1 MGTHN
6 TPTPTDP
13 DQLAE
18 NTQHALDLLCQHLR
32 NNLIK
37 RFTMSDLEELSGL
50 SARTL
55 QYQFKNQFGCS
66 PMRWIAQ
73 QRLDA
78 CQERFLTGPDGD
90 SVTAWDYSVFSSAS
104 VSGRYPRKMALV
116 KDDLERVTSSL
127 STIRTMKES
136 EFYDFRHA
144 VAATEGRIASEVL
157 DKALKILL
165 SNR

>member
-13 DQLAE
+13 DQLVE
-18 NTQHALDLLCQHLR
+18 NTQRALDLLCQHLR

-37 RFTMSDLEELSGL
+37 RFTMSDLEEISGF

-55 QYQFKNQFGCS
+55 QYQFKKQFGCS

-78 CQERFLTGPDGD
+78 CQKRFLTGQDGD
-90 SVTAWDYSVFSSAS
+90 SVTAVALAFGFTNLGNFARRYFDRFGEKPSETL
-104 VSGRYPRKMALV
+104 GRRCL
-116 KDDLERVTSSL
+116 
-127 STIRTMKES
+127 
-136 EFYDFRHA
+136 
-144 VAATEGRIASEVL
+144 
-157 DKALKILL
+157 
-165 SNR
+165 